1 MICILYCLQE
11 SFTFTSRQMQLA
23 RYSPVQV
30 IELAFFSANINE
42 GPSKRFTEIQ
52 RFLEEA
58 VKIVPIESVILAIGY
73 APELISEECT
83 KLFLDSN
90 PSFSPSIS
98 VFEGLKRA
106 LFRMRTG
113 LNATWYDILIADLER
128 HPLLKQPGNA
138 HFEITPVRE
147 PASVIFPGISPD
159 VPIFTKYDFKS
170 CKLMDIENENL
181 LPLYYIEVNVQYNIV
196 MKKTII
202 KKLYSAHFA
211 RLVSDMKKRLPLGGE
226 SQRNGV
232 DIDHVYPAVSSAR
245 RLATHTQL
253 LSPLDVLK
261 NAREKLSA
269 FIEDKKEDDA
279 LQNEEMLALVKEVR
293 EKSLRICAELL
304 GSFMEQR
311 IEIPLLKDPKGTAE
325 LLSSKSSPVAIGC
338 WALYSSSNGQLE
350 SMLSRQEG
358 HPIMVEIA
366 DYISGLFLSDEDKR
380 QERKS
385 SKKNAKYNG
394 KLQFLLLCSRIFTCS
409 SEYVSYSLESQIAR
423 RFQFARSISLSMLLE
438 EWDTHFKGDAL
449 SLVQKAY
456 RPIIGR
462 WLKWALLIY
471 DLRESLAKY
480 TGIGVTGLVNSGK
493 SQLVRKLFRVEVNF

>member
-1 MICILYCLQE
+1 MLEQYD
-11 SFTFTSRQMQLA
+11 
-23 RYSPVQV
+23 
-30 IELAFFSANINE
+30 INE
-42 GPSKRFTEIQ
+42 GPSKRFMEIKG
-52 RFLEEA
+52 FLEEA

-90 PSFSPSIS
+90 PSFPPSLS

-113 LNATWYDILIADLER
+113 LNAQWYDFIIANMERLPLAIRPGIL
-128 HPLLKQPGNA
+128 
-138 HFEITPVRE
+138 HFEITPVRVSHS
-147 PASVIFPGISPD
+147 PLFPGSSPGISPEISPEISPGFSPD
-159 VPIFTKYDFKS
+159 VPLFPKYDMKS
-170 CKLMDIENENL
+170 CKLMDTKNEHL
-181 LPLYYIEVNVQYNIV
+181 LPQYHIEVEVEYSCG
-196 MKKTII
+196 KKTVV
-202 KKLYSAHFA
+202 KKAYSARFA
-211 RLVSDMKKRLPLGGE
+211 RLVSDMKKKLPEDE
-226 SQRNGV
+226 SQRCGV
-232 DIDHVYPAVSSAR
+232 NIDHVYPAVSSAR
-245 RLATHTQL
+245 RLATKTQL

-261 NAREKLSA
+261 NAREKISA
-269 FIEDKKEDDA
+269 FIEETKEEDA

-293 EKSLRICAELL
+293 EKSFRICAELL

-311 IEIPLLKDPKGTAE
+311 IKIPLLKDPKSTAE

-338 WALYSSSNGQLE
+338 WALYSSSASQLE
-350 SMLSRQEG
+350 SILSRQG
-358 HPIMVEIA
+358 DHPIMVEIA
-366 DYISGLFLSDEDKR
+366 GYMSGLFLSDKEKR

-394 KLQFLLLCSRIFTCS
+394 KLQFLLHCSKNFTCN
-409 SEYVSYSLESQIAR
+409 SEYISYSLESQIAKT
-423 RFQFARSISLSMLLE
+423 FSFARSISLSMLLQ

-493 SQLVRKLFRVEVNF
+493 SQLVRKLFHVDVSKLL